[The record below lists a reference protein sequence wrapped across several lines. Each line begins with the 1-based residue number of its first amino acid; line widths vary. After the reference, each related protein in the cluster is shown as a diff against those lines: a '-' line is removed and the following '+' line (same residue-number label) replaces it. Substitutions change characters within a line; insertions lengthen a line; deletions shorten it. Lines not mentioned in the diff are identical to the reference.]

1 MYRCRWWSSSATPK
15 HVALEEDWNLKQSNS
30 GESDWYWAEEARP
43 IRDIKIL
50 CCTYPLCQFSTS
62 RLRSR
67 VKTIIHIIGKYS
79 YQCITTGISVN
90 MIASKGRW
98 KQTQAIHQVCFFPG
112 NYIFLNKQYKSILRC
127 DVAISLCHNSTDPLS
142 PDCLNMNQPGTDEDG
157 IALTLY
163 WLVVDTSKERWMTDR
178 PWY

>member
-50 CCTYPLCQFSTS
+50 CCTYPLCQFSAS

-67 VKTIIHIIGKYS
+67 VKTIIHIWGKCS
-79 YQCITTGISVN
+79 YQCITTGLSVN
-90 MIASKGRW
+90 MKASKGRW
-98 KQTQAIHQVCFFPG
+98 KQTQATHQVCYFPG
-112 NYIFLNKQYKSILRC
+112 NFIFLNCGKSILHC

-142 PDCLNMNQPGTDEDG
+142 LVCLNMNQPGCRRGRDSLDSYWGSADAWSTLPKNDE
-157 IALTLY
+157 
-163 WLVVDTSKERWMTDR
+163 
-178 PWY
+178 